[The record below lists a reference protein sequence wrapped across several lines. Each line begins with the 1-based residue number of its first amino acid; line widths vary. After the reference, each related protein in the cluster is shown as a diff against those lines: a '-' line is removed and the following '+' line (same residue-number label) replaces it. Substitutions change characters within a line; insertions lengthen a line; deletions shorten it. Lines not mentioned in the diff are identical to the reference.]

1 MQMTGAPVNESC
13 AAGWTKTGC
22 VGSEVYQKIN
32 CLLYFMIFILKTE
45 RYRAFK

>member
-1 MQMTGAPVNESC
+1 MQMTGAPVKESC
-13 AAGWTKTGC
+13 AGGWTKTGC

-32 CLLYFMIFILKTE
+32 WLLYFMIFILKTE